1 MLLIPDVPDNSLT
14 EKVRQIID
22 LAKAL
27 HEKRRFVFN
36 PSASKAEIEEWEK
49 NNGIRLPKSYVDW
62 LEFSNGS
69 VLRGTVAEIYGLNKI
84 IVNPDYCPDDYVIIG
99 SLTGDGE
106 LICFS
111 KDTGRIFTDD
121 HDDTTDYEDFNEVL
135 EVIIED
141 IKGMW

>member
-1 MLLIPDVPDNSLT
+1 MYIPDIPDNNLT
-14 EKVRQIID
+14 ATISQIVE

-27 HEKRRFVFN
+27 HEKKRFIFN
-36 PSASKAEIEEWEK
+36 HAASKIEIVEWEK
-49 NNGIRLPKSYVDW
+49 SNGIILPQSYVDW

-69 VLRGTVAEIYGLNKI
+69 ILRGTVAEIYGLNKI
-84 IVNPDYCPDDYVIIG
+84 MVKSEYCPDDYVIIG

-111 KDTGRIFTDD
+111 KDTGKIFTDD
-121 HDDTTDYEDFNEVL
+121 HEDITDYEDFNEVL